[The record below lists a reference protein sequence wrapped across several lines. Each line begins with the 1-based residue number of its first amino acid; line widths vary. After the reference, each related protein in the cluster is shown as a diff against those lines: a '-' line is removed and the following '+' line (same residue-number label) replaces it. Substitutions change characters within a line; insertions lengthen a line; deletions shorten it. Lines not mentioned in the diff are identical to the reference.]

1 MNKKYLRSKK
11 TDIDRKISMKN
22 NNPKAILYI
31 LLGMMIF
38 SVQDSLMKYI
48 YSFVSL
54 YEVYLVRTLVSLI
67 IILLFL
73 KLTKR
78 PIIFKTQYPLLT
90 FCRVILFFF
99 GFSSFYISL
108 TILPLATATA
118 LFFVTPF
125 LITIF
130 AKFFLKEQIGPRR
143 WFAVIVGFIGVYVI
157 LNPDFSNFDYL
168 TLTPIFCAL
177 CYSLSMIIIK
187 KTSDKDSVYTQTF
200 TFYVGAIIISTIF
213 YFLIGDGQYNTIDHP
228 AYQFIFREWFSNL
241 EVSMI
246 LMIATGFTA
255 SVAFLLL
262 FSAYSIGSPAVVSPF
277 EYSILIWSSLSG
289 WFFFNEI
296 PDLKTII
303 GILLI
308 VCGGIYIFIREK
320 AQDQS
325 IVTEKPLR

>member
-1 MNKKYLRSKK
+1 MP
-11 TDIDRKISMKN
+11 TKN
-22 NNPKAILYI
+22 NNPRGIVLI
-31 LLGMMIF
+31 LLAMMIF
-38 SVQDSLMKYI
+38 SIQDSIMKYI
-48 YSFVSL
+48 YNFVSL

-78 PIIFKTQYPLLT
+78 PIVFKTQYPLLT
-90 FCRVILFFF
+90 SCRVILFFF

-108 TILPLATATA
+108 TVMPLATATA

-130 AKFFLKEQIGPRR
+130 AHFFLKEEIGPRR
-143 WFAVIVGFIGVYVI
+143 WSAVIIGFIGVYII

-168 TLTPIFCAL
+168 SLTPILCAF

-200 TFYVGAIIISTIF
+200 TFYLGAIIISSIF
-213 YFLIGDGQYNTIDHP
+213 YFIIGDGQYNTTDHP
-228 AYQFIFREWFSNL
+228 ASQFIFKEWFLDL
-241 EVSMI
+241 EVSLL
-246 LMIATGFTA
+246 LMVATGVTA

-262 FSAYSIGSPAVVSPF
+262 FTAYSIASPAVVSPF
-277 EYSILIWSSLSG
+277 EYSILLWSSLSG
-289 WFFFNEI
+289 WIFFNEI
-296 PDLKTII
+296 PSLKTLV
-303 GILLI
+303 GILII
-308 VCGGIYIFIREK
+308 VTSGIYIFMREK
-320 AQDQS
+320 VQDQS

>member
-1 MNKKYLRSKK
+1 
-11 TDIDRKISMKN
+11 MKN
-22 NNPKAILYI
+22 NNPKGIILI

-38 SVQDSLMKYI
+38 SVQDSIMKYI
-48 YSFVSL
+48 YNFVSL
-54 YEVYLVRTLVSLI
+54 YEVYLIRTLVSFVV
-67 IILLFL
+67 ILLFL
-73 KLTKR
+73 KIAKK

-90 FCRVILFFF
+90 YCRVILFFF

-108 TILPLATATA
+108 TVMPLVTATA

-130 AKFFLKEQIGPRR
+130 AKLFLKEQIGPRR
-143 WFAVIVGFIGVYVI
+143 WLAVIIGFIGVYVI
-157 LNPDFSNFDYL
+157 LNPNFDNFDYMS
-168 TLTPIFCAL
+168 LTPILCAF

-187 KTSDKDSVYTQTF
+187 KTSEKDSVYTQTF
-200 TFYVGAIIISTIF
+200 TFYFGAIIISLIF
-213 YFLIGDGQYNTIDHP
+213 YFIIGDGQYNTTDHP
-228 AYQFIFREWFSNL
+228 AFQFIFREWFTSL
-241 EVSMI
+241 ETSI
-246 LMIATGFTA
+246 LIMIATGLTA

-262 FSAYSIGSPAVVSPF
+262 FTAYRIASPAVISPF
-277 EYSILIWSSLSG
+277 EYSIIIWSSLSG

-303 GILLI
+303 GIFLI
-308 VCGGIYIFIREK
+308 VCGGIYIFFREK

>member
-1 MNKKYLRSKK
+1 
-11 TDIDRKISMKN
+11 MKN
-22 NNPKAILYI
+22 NNPKGIIFI
-31 LLGMMIF
+31 LLGMFVF
-38 SVQDSLMKYI
+38 SIQDSIMKYI

-54 YEVYLVRTLVSLI
+54 YEIYLIRTLVSFV

-73 KLTKR
+73 KITKK
-78 PIIFKTQYPLLT
+78 PIIFKTQYPLFT

-108 TILPLATATA
+108 TVLPLITATA

-143 WFAVIVGFIGVYVI
+143 WSAVIIGFVGVYVI
-157 LNPDFSNFDYL
+157 LNPDFSNFDYMS
-168 TLTPIFCAL
+168 LTPILCAF

-187 KTSDKDSVYTQTF
+187 ITSEKDSVYTQTF
-200 TFYVGAIIISTIF
+200 TFYLGAIIISVIF
-213 YFLIGDGQYNTIDHP
+213 YFTFGDGQYNTIDHP
-228 AYQFIFREWFSNL
+228 ASQFIFREWFSNL
-241 EVSMI
+241 ENSML
-246 LMIATGFTA
+246 LMIVTGFTA

-262 FSAYSIGSPAVVSPF
+262 FSAYRIASPAVISPF
-277 EYSILIWSSLSG
+277 EYSILVWSSLSG

-303 GILLI
+303 GIILI

>member
-1 MNKKYLRSKK
+1 
-11 TDIDRKISMKN
+11 MKN
-22 NNPKAILYI
+22 NNPKGIILI

-38 SVQDSLMKYI
+38 SIQDSIMKYI
-48 YSFVSL
+48 YNFVSL
-54 YEVYLVRTLVSLI
+54 YEVYLIRTLVSFVV
-67 IILLFL
+67 ILLFL
-73 KLTKR
+73 KIAKK

-90 FCRVILFFF
+90 YCRVILFFF

-108 TILPLATATA
+108 TVMPLVTATA

-143 WFAVIVGFIGVYVI
+143 WLAVIIGFVGVYII
-157 LNPDFSNFDYL
+157 LNPNFSNFDYL
-168 TLTPIFCAL
+168 SLTPIFCAF

-200 TFYVGAIIISTIF
+200 TFYIGAIIISTIF
-213 YFLIGDGQYNTIDHP
+213 YFLIGDGQYDTIDHP
-228 AYQFIFREWFSNL
+228 AYQFIFREWFTSL
-241 EVSMI
+241 ETSMLI
-246 LMIATGFTA
+246 MIVTGLTA

-262 FSAYSIGSPAVVSPF
+262 FSAYRIASPAVISPF
-277 EYSILIWSSLSG
+277 EYSIIIWSSLSG

-303 GILLI
+303 GIFLI
-308 VCGGIYIFIREK
+308 VCGGIYIFFRER

>member
-1 MNKKYLRSKK
+1 
-11 TDIDRKISMKN
+11 MKN
-22 NNPKAILYI
+22 NNPKGIILI
-31 LLGMMIF
+31 LLGMFVF
-38 SVQDSLMKYI
+38 SIQDSIMKYI

-54 YEVYLVRTLVSLI
+54 YEIYLIRTLVSFI

-73 KLTKR
+73 KITKK

-90 FCRVILFFF
+90 FCRIILFFF
-99 GFSSFYISL
+99 GFISFYISL
-108 TILPLATATA
+108 TVLPLITATA

-143 WFAVIVGFIGVYVI
+143 WLAVIIGFIGVYVI
-157 LNPDFSNFDYL
+157 LNPDFNNFDYMS
-168 TLTPIFCAL
+168 LTPILCAF

-187 KTSDKDSVYTQTF
+187 ITSEKDSVYTQTF
-200 TFYVGAIIISTIF
+200 TFYLGAIIISVIF
-213 YFLIGDGQYNTIDHP
+213 YFTFGDGQYNTIDHP
-228 AYQFIFREWFSNL
+228 ASQFIFREWFTNL
-241 EVSMI
+241 ENSML

-255 SVAFLLL
+255 SAAFLLL
-262 FSAYSIGSPAVVSPF
+262 FSAYRIASPAVVSPF
-277 EYSILIWSSLSG
+277 EYSILVWSSLSG

-303 GILLI
+303 GIILI